1 MLKKFIACFIALG
14 AIEKVR
20 GEVNYT
26 ELCLE
31 KAPDPDDAG
40 FVCLSSLSAQ
50 YLRCHLPEKVAF
62 MMECANGTVC
72 SYEVGKWT
80 IDNPCCK
87 Q

>member
-1 MLKKFIACFIALG
+1 MFNKLLICLLALG
-14 AIEKVR
+14 IIADVNA
-20 GEVNYT
+20 EVNYT

-40 FVCLSSLSAQ
+40 FVCLDKLSSQ

-62 MMECANGTVC
+62 MMDCANGTVC
-72 SYEVGKWT
+72 SYTVGEWT

-87 Q
+87 